1 MSIFRSA
8 TGRRFLSILLVFA
21 LAAVPAAAED
31 DAEASGPT
39 TFEVVYDVAV
49 LRTLGAVQTVVG
61 VAMFAVAGPLSWP
74 SGGWSEA
81 WDVFVQVP
89 YDETVTRK
97 LGRF

>member
-1 MSIFRSA
+1 MRIFRPA
-8 TGRRFLSILLVFA
+8 MGRRLVSILLVFS
-21 LAAVPAAAED
+21 LVAVPAAAQD
-31 DAEASGPT
+31 DAEDSGPST
-39 TFEVVYDVAV
+39 YEVVFDVAV
-49 LRTLGAVQTVVG
+49 LRTLGAVQTVIGVG
-61 VAMFAVAGPLSWP
+61 MFAVAGPLSWP

>member
-1 MSIFRSA
+1 MQTTLELLRQS
-8 TGRRFLSILLVFA
+8 GLLSL
-21 LAAVPAAAED
+21 
-31 DAEASGPT
+31 
-39 TFEVVYDVAV
+39 
-49 LRTLGAVQTVVG
+49 TVG
-61 VAMFAVAGPLSWP
+61 NLAMFAVAGPLSLP